1 MWLHFYILKYK
12 SSVHLVIRLFW
23 LLSYNSVVILIWS
36 WEKVSIVYL
45 LCHLEQKLQFYNLLI
60 LALLICV
67 LYIIMVLIFIP

>member
-36 WEKVSIVYL
+36 WEVSIVYL
-45 LCHLEQKLQFYNLLI
+45 LCYLEQKLQFYNLLI